1 MRNIGDYHIYQ
12 RNKEWVVKKT
22 FFYRASFISASR
34 YEAIK
39 RGKRFAKKS
48 KCFLVIHNPD
58 LSVNQIFDYKT
69 KEENKHETES

>member
-69 KEENKHETES
+69 KEENKNETKS

>member
-22 FFYRASFISASR
+22 SFSRASFISPSR

-39 RGKRFAKKS
+39 HGKRFAKKS
-48 KCFLVIHNPD
+48 KCFLVVHNHD

-69 KEENKHETES
+69 KEKNKHETKS

>member
-39 RGKRFAKKS
+39 RGKSLAQRN
-48 KCFLVIHNPD
+48 KCLLIVHYTDMSINK
-58 LSVNQIFDYKT
+58 IFNF
-69 KEENKHETES
+69 KEEKKNE